1 MILTNQRKEAAMPT
15 YEYVCLK
22 CEKPFVITESLTE
35 HGTHKVRCP
44 NCKSAVVERTF
55 SSVFAI
61 TEKKS

>member
-1 MILTNQRKEAAMPT
+1 MPT